1 VGETRLLVRVRPRA
15 GAEGVEA
22 LPDGSVRVRVRAAP
36 VDGAANQAVRQLLA
50 HALGCPPAGVEIV
63 RGQTARV
70 KLVRI
75 AGLTADQARRRLS
88 RGA

>member
-1 VGETRLLVRVRPRA
+1 LTVRVRPRA
-15 GAEGVEA
+15 GAEGVEL

-36 VDGAANQAVRQLLA
+36 VDGAANHAVRRMLA
-50 HALGCPPAGVEIV
+50 RALGCPPTEIEIV

-75 AGLTADQARRRLS
+75 AALAPHEARRRLL